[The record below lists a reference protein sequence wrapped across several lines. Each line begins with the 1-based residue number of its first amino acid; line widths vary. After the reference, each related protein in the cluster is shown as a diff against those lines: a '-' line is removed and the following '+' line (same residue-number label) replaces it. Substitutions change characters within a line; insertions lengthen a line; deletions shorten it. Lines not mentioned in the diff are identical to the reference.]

1 VDRGCMDT
9 DEGPEAI
16 KEESENEGTE
26 RSEKAATL
34 VEAEEDLSRPLEVA
48 RRRHN
53 PPTGPRR
60 GGVPELSSRGAVP
73 SSLLGLLA

>member
-1 VDRGCMDT
+1 MDRGCMDT

-34 VEAEEDLSRPLEVA
+34 VEAEEDLSGPLEVA

-53 PPTGPRR
+53 PPPGPRR
-60 GGVPELSSRGAVP
+60 GGVPELSSRGAAP